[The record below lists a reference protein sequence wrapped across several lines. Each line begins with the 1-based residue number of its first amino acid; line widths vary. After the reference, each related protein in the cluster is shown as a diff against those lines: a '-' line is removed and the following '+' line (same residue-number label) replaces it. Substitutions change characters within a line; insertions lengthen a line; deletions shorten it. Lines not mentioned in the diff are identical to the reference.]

1 MKQKINVQC
10 KKAQIKILSFEN
22 TDKIDKRLARF
33 INNMYRKYNI
43 ENRTLHILWKIKIK
57 YSNVRFILCCP

>member
-22 TDKIDKRLARF
+22 TDKIDKILAYLL
-33 INNMYRKYNI
+33 IIYI
-43 ENRTLHILWKIKIK
+43 ENTILK
-57 YSNVRFILCCP
+57 

>member
-22 TDKIDKRLARF
+22 ADKIDKTLARF
-33 INNMYRKYNI
+33 NNNIYRKYNI
-43 ENRTLHILWKIKIK
+43 EMKIEHYIS
-57 YSNVRFILCCP
+57 YGI

>member
-22 TDKIDKRLARF
+22 ADKIDKILARF
-33 INNMYRKYNI
+33 INNIYRKYNI
-43 ENRTLHILWKIKIK
+43 EIKQNITYLMEYKSKI
-57 YSNVRFILCCP
+57 